1 MAGATGGPS
10 APRAVEVWSH
20 RGRVDSSPLFVDNT
34 TGAVANALSSGA
46 DGVEIDTWLSA
57 DGVFVMT
64 HDRDTPA
71 GPVDRCTE
79 AALDQFDRLD
89 DVFAAVGGATL
100 NIELKVAPDSSPAE
114 QARLGGELAS
124 YLDRYFVQTG
134 AERTAVVV
142 SSFSPVATREMLSGG
157 LDVRMGHL
165 CIDVPA
171 PRDLEDLSRY
181 GYWGIHFLATAGSLD
196 KVSVIRANGL
206 AAVAWT
212 VNDLELGGRLVEAG
226 VNVVI
231 TDTPVAVQGL
241 VRPVG

>member
-1 MAGATGGPS
+1 MAGASGM
-10 APRAVEVWSH
+10 VEVWSH

-142 SSFSPVATREMLSGG
+142 SSFSPVATREMLSAG

-171 PRDLEDLSRY
+171 SRELEDLARY
-181 GYWGIHFLATAGSLD
+181 GYWGIHFLATADSLD
-196 KVSVIRANGL
+196 RVSTIRAAGL

-212 VNDLELGGRLVEAG
+212 VNDLELAGRLVEAG

-231 TDTPVAVQGL
+231 TDTPLAVQG
-241 VRPVG
+241 VVSPVV